1 MSLCVLCVSVVN
13 AVRYSAR
20 DDDKR
25 RERTPGL
32 ALPRDFPFL
41 TGQPEDIR
49 QAFWQAMGFEAPP
62 SR

>member
-1 MSLCVLCVSVVN
+1 VDG
-13 AVRYSAR
+13 YSAR

-41 TGQPEDIR
+41 TGQPEAIR